1 MRVNIFVYYTVY
13 IYIFYICAY
22 IFNTIFSYA
31 FGTFLYSYE
40 LSLICVARASFLH
53 MVQFYTDVKHTNILR
68 KHVCKKLIWWQSII
82 INISKNKLLYYALR
96 EYFYSYLS
104 RSPVS
109 PTFNLQYP
117 DIWYCKTKGY
127 WSR

>member
-31 FGTFLYSYE
+31 FGSFLYSYE

-68 KHVCKKLIWWQSII
+68 KHVCKKLIWWPSII
-82 INISKNKLLYYALR
+82 INTPKNKLLYYALR

-117 DIWYCKTKGY
+117 DI
-127 WSR
+127 